1 MSFDASTRT
10 WCFPI
15 ELSSLIHRFDP
26 LRSTLLKTSTVFR
39 LPVPIICLSSSSSL
53 YLFAATNIPRSLSLF
68 YLPIPCVRV
77 VIVSKLK
84 MGMCFGKIKKTAG
97 NKHAFHI
104 ALETGNVTK
113 ARRLLKDKLWTTNG
127 VTYVDKED
135 IPASNYEKMHRMW
148 TEKKKCNCG
157 KFYSDGTKNFS
168 KKHLMCGGA
177 FWVHVFVEMSIA
189 NNSTANVEE
198 MKELFAET
206 YPHGNLSTESIEKQY
221 QKIICNEHYL
231 DENEQKEAA
240 IIALW
245 AMGRYET
252 DIYGN
257 IVTITPLAGIKNTI
271 SLQGN
276 PERKLPPPLFTRGS
290 EEQIGLHTDKKCN
303 EGHGLIRFTTPSE
316 YGCDLCGQGVP
327 KDTVMYGC
335 NECDYDICTSCEST

>member
-1 MSFDASTRT
+1 MVLSDRT
-10 WCFPI
+10 I
-15 ELSSLIHRFDP
+15 TLIRSS
-26 LRSTLLKTSTVFR
+26 VFR

-148 TEKKKCNCG
+148 TEKKKC
-157 KFYSDGTKNFS
+157 
-168 KKHLMCGGA
+168 KHIDVSVPYVTTRSSCMCGGA

-290 EEQIGLHTDKKCN
+290 EDQIGLHTDKKCN
-303 EGHGLIRFTTPSE
+303 EGHGLIRFTTPEDGSC
-316 YGCDLCGQGVP
+316 GCDICHETTGMLP
-327 KDTVMYGC
+327 KDAIMYGC
-335 NECDYDICTSCEST
+335 EKCGYDICTSCEST